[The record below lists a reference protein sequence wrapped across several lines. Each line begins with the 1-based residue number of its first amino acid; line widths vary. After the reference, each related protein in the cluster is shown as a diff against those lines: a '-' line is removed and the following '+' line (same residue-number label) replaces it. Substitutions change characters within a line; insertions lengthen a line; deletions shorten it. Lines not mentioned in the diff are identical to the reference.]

1 MTDHNEAQ
9 PIEPLTIGGKVL
21 YRWLFTE
28 RGRLAR
34 RLAEQFG
41 RDIGPYRQLP
51 SDELVDTISPAT
63 EENLRVFAESLRD
76 RVTPSLPDL
85 TGPITASAARRAG
98 EGLPLDA
105 VMSAYGM
112 GMLETWRALVAG
124 ARPEDLDDVMACT
137 ELVLGYLQRACTAV
151 AAAYLD
157 ERRRMESD
165 EQQRRYTLMSALL
178 RGEPLVDPARQAGIR
193 LPPRYLVLC
202 VTFARHQDEE
212 PPGVGATMAAQRKVY
227 RADEELERS
236 IGEPVL
242 SLLDTNGGTVLLPA
256 AAPGDLDADGLVARM
271 GLAVGV
277 EVIAAG
283 VLAEPDQVA
292 EAAAQAQEILEL
304 ARAFGRGP
312 GYYRLA
318 DVLLEYQLTRPTAA
332 RSELSALLAP
342 LDDHPDLLLT
352 LDAYLRLGLNR
363 RRTATQLH
371 VHPNTVDY
379 RLRKAI
385 ALTGLDPGDPA
396 QLQRIGAALAIRR
409 FSRGHLTRD

>member
-1 MTDHNEAQ
+1 VTDHNEAQ
-9 PIEPLTIGGKVL
+9 PIAPLTIGGKVL

-202 VTFARHQDEE
+202 VTFARHQDEG

-227 RADEELERS
+227 RANEELERS

-256 AAPGDLDADGLVARM
+256 APPGDLDAGLVVRM

-283 VLAEPDQVA
+283 VL
-292 EAAAQAQEILEL
+292 AQEILEL

-332 RSELSALLAP
+332 RGELSALLAP

-352 LDAYLRLGLNR
+352 LEAYLRLGLNR